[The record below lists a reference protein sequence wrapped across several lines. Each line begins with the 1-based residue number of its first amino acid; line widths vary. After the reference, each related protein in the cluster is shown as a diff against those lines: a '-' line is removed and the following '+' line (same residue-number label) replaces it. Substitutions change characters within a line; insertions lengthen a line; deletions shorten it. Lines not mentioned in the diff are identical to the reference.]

1 MSGVDIIGELL
12 GEDPNRPVSV
22 AAESIRMGDFPAGS
36 SRPLFLVA
44 EVSQVERQT
53 LKRGAT
59 VRTIDRV
66 AVTGHFDNVRD
77 RKTLMGWVKNCCAGR
92 TGTIAGF
99 ANVSILTAGRGPDSP
114 GPNGSYLK
122 TQDFR
127 VSYDSPT

>member
-1 MSGVDIIGELL
+1 MSGVDIIGDLL
-12 GEDPNRPVSV
+12 GEDPNRPAGVE
-22 AAESIRMGDFPAGS
+22 AESIRTGDFPAGS
-36 SRPLFLVA
+36 SPPLFLVA

-53 LKRGAT
+53 LVRGVT
-59 VRTIDRV
+59 VRTVDRV

-77 RKTLMGWVKNCCAGR
+77 RKTLMAWVKKCCAGR

-99 ANVSILTAGRGPDSP
+99 ANVSILTAGRGPDLR

-127 VSYDSPT
+127 VSYDATT